1 MTATT
6 TSLTSES
13 AHQAET
19 EVERTARLARES
31 AMLDEARDDVRL
43 GRVVAD
49 KDVDGWLDLFVG
61 GEPLPI
67 PDAPSPLRAG

>member
-1 MTATT
+1 MTATN
-6 TSLTSES
+6 TSLASEP
-13 AHQAET
+13 AHQDET
-19 EVERTARLARES
+19 EIERNARLARES

-49 KDVDGWLDLFVG
+49 KDVDGWLDLFVS
-61 GEPLPI
+61 GESLPI